1 MRYIETF
8 FDFWNDNPYLLLLAV
23 ICALCLRCSSTPQ
36 TTIDIQNKATQ
47 TEKAI
52 ETGKEGCKSL
62 ECQDAMRKS
71 KDYIRD
77 SLDTIKS
84 KDSNI
89 SDLENTLVDTSKKY
103 DKQIASLNET
113 LVEKDLII
121 KDLLNELI
129 PWRAIKKWFWITFI
143 TLVVGSIIYLFRGV
157 IMTGIKTVLKI
168 A

>member
-1 MRYIETF
+1 MRYITTF
-8 FDFWNDNPYLLLLAV
+8 LDWLNENPYLILLA
-23 ICALCLRCSSTPQ
+23 IILFLSLKCSTPQ
-36 TTIDIQNKATQ
+36 TTIDIQEKATQ

-62 ECQDAMRKS
+62 ECKDAMRKS

-89 SDLENTLVDTSKKY
+89 SDLENTLADTSKKY

-113 LVEKDLII
+113 LIEKDLII

-129 PWRAIKKWFWITFI
+129 PWRAIKKWFWITLI
-143 TLVVGSIIYLFRGV
+143 TLVVGSILYVFRGA
-157 IMTGIKTVLKI
+157 IMTGIKAVLRI
-168 A
+168 

>member
-8 FDFWNDNPYLLLLAV
+8 LDWLNENPYLILLAL
-23 ICALCLRCSSTPQ
+23 ILFLSLKCSTPQ
-36 TTIDIQNKATQ
+36 TTIDIQEKASQ

-52 ETGKEGCKSL
+52 ETGKDGCKSL

-84 KDSNI
+84 RDSQI
-89 SDLENTLVDTSKKY
+89 SNLENTLVDISKKY
-103 DKQIASLNET
+103 DKQITSLNET
-113 LVEKDLII
+113 LSEKDLII

-143 TLVVGSIIYLFRGV
+143 TLVVGSILYLFRGV

>member
-8 FDFWNDNPYLLLLAV
+8 FDFWNDNPYLILLA
-23 ICALCLRCSSTPQ
+23 IILFLSLKCSTPQ
-36 TTIDIQNKATQ
+36 TTIDIQDKASQ

-62 ECQDAMRKS
+62 ECQDAMRRS

-84 KDSNI
+84 RDNQI

-113 LVEKDLII
+113 LSEKDLII

-129 PWRAIKKWFWITFI
+129 PWRAIKKWFWITFV
-143 TLVVGSIIYLFRGV
+143 TLIVSSIMYLFRGA
-157 IMTGIKTVLKI
+157 IMTGIKTVLKV

>member
-1 MRYIETF
+1 MKQISTF
-8 FDFWNDNPYLLLLAV
+8 FDFWNDNPYLLLLA
-23 ICALCLRCSSTPQ
+23 IILFLSLRCSTPQ
-36 TTIDIQNKATQ
+36 TTIDIQEKATQ

-62 ECQDAMRKS
+62 ECKDAMRKS

-89 SDLENTLVDTSKKY
+89 SDLENTLADTSKKY

-113 LVEKDLII
+113 LIEKDLII

-129 PWRAIKKWFWITFI
+129 PWRAIKKWFWITLI
-143 TLVVGSIIYLFRGV
+143 TLVVGSILYVFRGA
-157 IMTGIKTVLKI
+157 IMTGIKAVLRI
-168 A
+168 

>member
-1 MRYIETF
+1 MRYITTF
-8 FDFWNDNPYLLLLAV
+8 LDWINENPYLILLA
-23 ICALCLRCSSTPQ
+23 IILFLSLRCSTPQ
-36 TTIDIQNKATQ
+36 TTIDIQEKATQ

-62 ECQDAMRKS
+62 ECKDAMRKS

-89 SDLENTLVDTSKKY
+89 SDLENTLADTSKKY

-113 LVEKDLII
+113 LIEKDLII

-129 PWRAIKKWFWITFI
+129 PWRAIKKWFWITLI
-143 TLVVGSIIYLFRGV
+143 TLVVGSILYVFRGA
-157 IMTGIKTVLKI
+157 IMTGIKAVLRI
-168 A
+168 

>member
-1 MRYIETF
+1 MKQISTF
-8 FDFWNDNPYLLLLAV
+8 FDFWNDNPYLLLLA
-23 ICALCLRCSSTPQ
+23 IILFLSLKCSTPQ
-36 TTIDIQNKATQ
+36 TTIDIQEKATQ

-62 ECQDAMRKS
+62 ECKDAMRKS

-84 KDSNI
+84 RDSQI
-89 SDLENTLVDTSKKY
+89 SDLENTLADTSKKY

-113 LVEKDLII
+113 LIEKDLII

-129 PWRAIKKWFWITFI
+129 PWRAIKKWFWITLI
-143 TLVVGSIIYLFRGV
+143 TLVVGSILYVFRGA
-157 IMTGIKTVLKI
+157 IMTGIKAVLRI
-168 A
+168 

>member
-8 FDFWNDNPYLLLLAV
+8 LDWLNENPYLILLA
-23 ICALCLRCSSTPQ
+23 IILFLSLKCSTPQ
-36 TTIDIQNKATQ
+36 TTIDIQDKATQ

-52 ETGKEGCKSL
+52 ETGKDGCKSL

-89 SDLENTLVDTSKKY
+89 SDLENTLADTSKKY

-143 TLVVGSIIYLFRGV
+143 TLVVGSILYAFRGV
-157 IMTGIKTVLKI
+157 IITGIKAVLKI

>member
-1 MRYIETF
+1 MRYILNF
-8 FDFWNDNPYLLLLAV
+8 FDWINENPYLLLLAV
-23 ICALCLRCSSTPQ
+23 ILFFSLRCSTPQ
-36 TTIDIQNKATQ
+36 TTIDIQNKANE

-52 ETGKEGCKSL
+52 ETGKDGCKSL

-84 KDSNI
+84 RDSQI
-89 SDLENTLVDTSKKY
+89 VDLQNTLDDTSKKY
-103 DKQIASLNET
+103 EKKIASLNET
-113 LVEKDLII
+113 INEQNQII

-129 PWRAIKKWFWITFI
+129 PWRAIKKWFWITVTVLI
-143 TLVVGSIIYLFRGV
+143 VGTLLYIFRGV
-157 IMTGIKTVLKI
+157 IFSAVKVALEI

>member
-1 MRYIETF
+1 MRYLETF
-8 FDFWNDNPYLLLLAV
+8 LDWLNDNPYLILLAL
-23 ICALCLRCSSTPQ
+23 ILFLSLKCSTPQ
-36 TTIDIQNKATQ
+36 TTIDIQDKASQ

-52 ETGKEGCKSL
+52 ETGKDGCKSL
-62 ECQDAMRKS
+62 ECQDAMRRS

-84 KDSNI
+84 RDNQI

-113 LVEKDLII
+113 LSEKDLII

-129 PWRAIKKWFWITFI
+129 PWRAIKKWFWITFV
-143 TLVVGSIIYLFRGV
+143 TLIVSSIMYLFRGA